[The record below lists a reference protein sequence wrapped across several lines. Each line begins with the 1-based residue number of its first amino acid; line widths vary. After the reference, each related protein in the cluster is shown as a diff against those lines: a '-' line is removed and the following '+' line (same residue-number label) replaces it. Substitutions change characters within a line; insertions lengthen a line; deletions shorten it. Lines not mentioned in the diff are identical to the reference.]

1 MRELDADILELGIDQ
16 PGTPVLTAAHAEAL
30 LGRIGSSSSGLPSA
44 SHSVGEP
51 SGNSDHISPSRL
63 PLLPESAAVTLGVG
77 KEDRVLSTS
86 VHSTGGGDNVGLPI
100 ASSDASLGKVNSDRQ
115 APEATAPNFPAS
127 PVKAFRRCLSGDME
141 TISTVGQSGS
151 DVNLVGSAAEALKT
165 PAKSTRRGDAG
176 EISSD
181 NETSSTA
188 VEDRKQSPNSVAN
201 GSSTAAPSTIDEAAS
216 PCGNRSILDDAH
228 DATIIAE
235 GSDGHNQQQ
244 ISSPTQLATAKE
256 CREHPASV
264 VHDASAD
271 HIIGRPRSKS
281 LSRALNEAVQFAEA
295 VGEAPPTNEDEV
307 RIILDED
314 DNQSDDDSDVDM
326 LNEEEM
332 AAEMAEM
339 EKDVDAV
346 ESSFRRG
353 SSFRIDSD
361 LGLPKSPYVS
371 KNKFRSRDRDVD
383 IGAGL
388 DASLLDLSLQSAA
401 GAGALLS
408 APDLVG
414 SSPSQ
419 IRRNDFASKHDEKE
433 ADESDGKGKDIADR
447 PRARRLYPRLP
458 PLKQAPRGTE
468 GMRSHH
474 HMTLLNKQG
483 PNGVAVSGDE
493 SDHSSSLSEYKGIHS
508 KQLEVTNRGIARGN
522 YAKLHRKA
530 WLEVSDK
537 YHRYGKNLRLYYKHW
552 ESLGHP
558 TNQFFDW
565 LDSKGEAA
573 GQPLPNL
580 PECPRAELDSDTV
593 LYITNP
599 EVQERYRLSI
609 VTGVIV
615 DGEEG
620 KGSGITSD
628 DESDGYSDASSG
640 DAILVDADE
649 DPVKTGHEGWIFVL
663 RDHALYAGQKVTSVS
678 GRSKQ
683 RFHHSSFFGGKAVAA
698 AGIIITDQHGRIKRF
713 YPHSGHYRP
722 TEAHMQR
729 MLYFLQ
735 QGGFDLTTF
744 EVDTQQILHVSRTV
758 RTAPKGGASA
768 PDHGDA
774 AAGTAAAAPQKCKKT
789 QSLHLKPALFVACY
803 LAHKAR
809 MIGEGV
815 FGQIHKIRTEGAA
828 SVSEA
833 LEIADEGGYWKKLRE
848 YYAEDISCREEEAQQ

>member
-30 LGRIGSSSSGLPSA
+30 LGRIGSSSGLPSA
-44 SHSVGEP
+44 SVGEQ

-77 KEDRVLSTS
+77 KEDRVLSAS
-86 VHSTGGGDNVGLPI
+86 VHSTGGGDDVGLPI
-100 ASSDASLGKVNSDRQ
+100 ASSDASLGKANSDPKG
-115 APEATAPNFPAS
+115 AAAAAPNFPAS
-127 PVKAFRRCLSGDME
+127 PVKAYRRCLSGDME
-141 TISTVGQSGS
+141 TIATVGQSGS

-165 PAKSTRRGDAG
+165 PAKSARRGDAG
-176 EISSD
+176 GVSSD
-181 NETSSTA
+181 NERASTA

-201 GSSTAAPSTIDEAAS
+201 GSSTTVPSTIEEAAS
-216 PCGNRSILDDAH
+216 PCANRSILDDAH

-244 ISSPTQLATAKE
+244 ISSPTQLATAKD

-307 RIILDED
+307 QIILDEE

-483 PNGVAVSGDE
+483 PNGVAVSGGE

-744 EVDTQQILHVSRTV
+744 EVDTQQILHVSRTI

-774 AAGTAAAAPQKCKKT
+774 AAGTAAAAPKKCKKT

>member
-1 MRELDADILELGIDQ
+1 MRELDGDILELGIDQ
-16 PGTPVLTAAHAEAL
+16 PGTPVLRPIGDGAVDAAPAPSVLRTAA
-30 LGRIGSSSSGLPSA
+30 GLHVQPP
-44 SHSVGEP
+44 VVQEGP
-51 SGNSDHISPSRL
+51 GGDQNDHNNPISPNRL

-77 KEDRVLSTS
+77 KLS
-86 VHSTGGGDNVGLPI
+86 HGGSTGGDDVGLPI
-100 ASSDASLGKVNSDRQ
+100 SSDASSSAEAKSD
-115 APEATAPNFPAS
+115 AELISAPNFSAS
-127 PVKAFRRCLSGDME
+127 PMKAYRRCLSGDME
-141 TISTVGQSGS
+141 TIATVGQSGS
-151 DVNLVGSAAEALKT
+151 NANLVGLAEPLTTPLK
-165 PAKSTRRGDAG
+165 RRQDVEGG
-176 EISSD
+176 SNSGHEIS
-181 NETSSTA
+181 A
-188 VEDRKQSPNSVAN
+188 VADDKKQSPNSVAN
-201 GSSTAAPSTIDEAAS
+201 GSSAAS
-216 PCGNRSILDDAH
+216 PRVNRSIVDDAH
-228 DATIIAE
+228 DVVE
-235 GSDGHNQQQ
+235 
-244 ISSPTQLATAKE
+244 ISSPIQLVTARD
-256 CREHPASV
+256 CRDYPALV

-271 HIIGRPRSKS
+271 HITGRPRSKS
-281 LSRALNEAVQFAEA
+281 VSRALNEAVQFAEA

-307 RIILDED
+307 RIIMDED
-314 DNQSDDDSDVDM
+314 ENQSDDDSEMDM

-361 LGLPKSPYVS
+361 LGVTKSPYVS
-371 KNKFRSRDRDVD
+371 KSRYGREID
-383 IGAGL
+383 ISAGL
-388 DASLLDLSLQSAA
+388 DASVLDLSLHS
-401 GAGALLS
+401 GIGGIVGLPP
-408 APDLVG
+408 APDLIG

-419 IRRNDFASKHDEKE
+419 LRHTSIEFSSRRDEKE
-433 ADESDGKGKDIADR
+433 VVESSDKKDGVSLRD
-447 PRARRLYPRLP
+447 RRLYPRLP

-474 HMTLLNKQG
+474 HMTLLNKKG
-483 PNGVAVSGDE
+483 PNGVATDGDA

-537 YHRYGKNLRLYYKHW
+537 YHRYGKNLRMYYKHW

-609 VTGVIV
+609 VTGIV
-615 DGEEG
+615 VDEDDGKCPE
-620 KGSGITSD
+620 ITSD
-628 DESDGYSDASSG
+628 DESNGHSDASSG

-649 DPVKTGHEGWIFVL
+649 EPVTTGHEGWIFVL
-663 RDHALYAGQKVTSVS
+663 RDHAFYASQKVTSVS
-678 GRSKQ
+678 GRAKQ

-758 RTAPKGGASA
+758 RTAPKGGAAA

-774 AAGTAAAAPQKCKKT
+774 AAGTAVAAAPKKCKKT
-789 QSLHLKPALFVACY
+789 QSLHLKPALFVACF

-815 FGQIHKIRTEGAA
+815 FSQIHKIRTEGAA
-828 SVSEA
+828 SVLEA
-833 LEIADEGGYWKKLRE
+833 LEIADEGGYWKKLRA
-848 YYAEDISCREEEAQQ
+848 YYTGAEAEDWSAPRGEALQ

>member
-1 MRELDADILELGIDQ
+1 MRELDGDILELGIDQ
-16 PGTPVLTAAHAEAL
+16 PGTPILTAA
-30 LGRIGSSSSGLPSA
+30 GLHVPP
-44 SHSVGEP
+44 VVPEGP
-51 SGNSDHISPSRL
+51 GGDRSDHSNPISPNRL

-77 KEDRVLSTS
+77 KLSHGS
-86 VHSTGGGDNVGLPI
+86 STVGDDVGLPI
-100 ASSDASLGKVNSDRQ
+100 SSDTSSAEAKSD
-115 APEATAPNFPAS
+115 AELISAPNFSAS
-127 PVKAFRRCLSGDME
+127 PMKAYRRCPSGDME
-141 TISTVGQSGS
+141 TIATVGQSGS
-151 DVNLVGSAAEALKT
+151 NANLVGSAEPLTTPLK
-165 PAKSTRRGDAG
+165 RRQDVEGGSSSGHD
-176 EISSD
+176 EIS
-181 NETSSTA
+181 A
-188 VEDRKQSPNSVAN
+188 VADDKKQSPNSVAN
-201 GSSTAAPSTIDEAAS
+201 GSSAAS
-216 PCGNRSILDDAH
+216 PCVDRSILDDEH
-228 DATIIAE
+228 DVVE
-235 GSDGHNQQQ
+235 
-244 ISSPTQLATAKE
+244 ISSPIQLVTARD
-256 CREHPASV
+256 CRDYPALV

-271 HIIGRPRSKS
+271 HITGRPRSKS

-307 RIILDED
+307 RIIMDED
-314 DNQSDDDSDVDM
+314 DNDQSDDDSEMDM

-353 SSFRIDSD
+353 SSFRVDSE
-361 LGLPKSPYVS
+361 LGVTKSPYVS
-371 KNKFRSRDRDVD
+371 KSRYRDSGREVD
-383 IGAGL
+383 ISAGL
-388 DASLLDLSLQSAA
+388 DASVLDLSIGGIGGLPP
-401 GAGALLS
+401 

-419 IRRNDFASKHDEKE
+419 RRQIEFSSRRDEKE
-433 ADESDGKGKDIADR
+433 VAESSDKKDGVSLRD
-447 PRARRLYPRLP
+447 RRLYPRLP
-458 PLKQAPRGTE
+458 PLNTKQAPRGTE
-468 GMRSHH
+468 GMRSHR
-474 HMTLLNKQG
+474 HMTLLKKKG
-483 PNGVAVSGDE
+483 PNGVAIDGDA

-537 YHRYGKNLRLYYKHW
+537 YHRYGKNLRMYYKHW

-609 VTGVIV
+609 VTGVVVV
-615 DGEEG
+615 DEEEG
-620 KGSGITSD
+620 KCPEITSD
-628 DESDGYSDASSG
+628 DESNGYSDASSG

-649 DPVKTGHEGWIFVL
+649 EPVTTGHEGWIFVL
-663 RDHALYAGQKVTSVS
+663 RDHALYASQKVTSVS

-758 RTAPKGGASA
+758 RTAPKGGAA
-768 PDHGDA
+768 AQDHGDA
-774 AAGTAAAAPQKCKKT
+774 AAGTAAAAAPKKCKKT

-815 FGQIHKIRTEGAA
+815 FSQIHKIRTEGAA

-833 LEIADEGGYWKKLRE
+833 LEIADEGGYWKKLRA
-848 YYAEDISCREEEAQQ
+848 YYAGAGAEDLSAARGEALQ

>member
-16 PGTPVLTAAHAEAL
+16 PATPVLTAAHGEAL
-30 LGRIGSSSSGLPSA
+30 LGKTSNSSDLPLGREQSTT
-44 SHSVGEP
+44 
-51 SGNSDHISPSRL
+51 SDCISPSRL
-63 PLLPESAAVTLGVG
+63 PLLPESAAVTLGVS
-77 KEDRVLSTS
+77 KEDRVLSSQFS
-86 VHSTGGGDNVGLPI
+86 VTGRSTCGGDDVGLPI
-100 ASSDASLGKVNSDRQ
+100 GDPSSTKENSDQ
-115 APEATAPNFPAS
+115 ESAAAVAPMKS
-127 PVKAFRRCLSGDME
+127 PPKGFRRCLSGDME
-141 TISTVGQSGS
+141 TIATVGQSGS
-151 DVNLVGSAAEALKT
+151 DVNLVGSSAEA
-165 PAKSTRRGDAG
+165 PKSTDH
-176 EISSD
+176 
-181 NETSSTA
+181 ETATTA
-188 VEDRKQSPNSVAN
+188 QDRKQSPNSVAN
-201 GSSTAAPSTIDEAAS
+201 GSSTTA
-216 PCGNRSILDDAH
+216 NLDDPH
-228 DATIIAE
+228 DVTFIAE
-235 GSDGHNQQQ
+235 GSDGHHHQQ
-244 ISSPTQLATAKE
+244 ISSPTQLATTKN
-256 CREHPASV
+256 CREHAASV

-271 HIIGRPRSKS
+271 DANATSTFFIGRPRSKS
-281 LSRALNEAVQFAEA
+281 VSRALNEAVQFAEA

-307 RIILDED
+307 QIIMDED

-339 EKDVDAV
+339 DKDVDAV

-353 SSFRIDSD
+353 NSFRVDSD
-361 LGLPKSPYVS
+361 VSFTKSPHVS
-371 KNKFRSRDRDVD
+371 KNRYRSYDRDVD
-383 IGAGL
+383 VGAGL
-388 DASLLDLSLQSAA
+388 DVSVVDLS
-401 GAGALLS
+401 LLS
-408 APDLVG
+408 APELVG
-414 SSPSQ
+414 SSPIQ
-419 IRRNDFASKHDEKE
+419 LRRNEFASKRDEKE
-433 ADESDGKGKDIADR
+433 AVELDGKREDIS
-447 PRARRLYPRLP
+447 PRERRLYSRLP

-474 HMTLLNKQG
+474 HMALLNKKG
-483 PNGVAVSGDE
+483 PNGVSVEGCE

-609 VTGVIV
+609 VTGVVV

-620 KGSGITSD
+620 QSPQITSD
-628 DESDGYSDASSG
+628 DESDRYSDASSG
-640 DAILVDADE
+640 DAILVDADGK
-649 DPVKTGHEGWIFVL
+649 PIKTGHEGWIFVM

-698 AGIIITDQHGRIKRF
+698 AGIIITDQQGRIKRF

-744 EVDTQQILHVSRTV
+744 EVDTQQVLHVSRTV

-768 PDHGDA
+768 SDHGDA
-774 AAGTAAAAPQKCKKT
+774 AAGTAAAAQKKCKKT

-815 FGQIHKIRTEGAA
+815 FSQIHKIRTEGAA

-833 LEIADEGGYWKKLRE
+833 LEIADEGGYWKNLRAI
-848 YYAEDISCREEEAQQ
+848 YAEECG